1 MKLPADD
8 LDKKIYA
15 VFTTGDNFMQQLK
28 CEQGNDPVIRDAT
41 DKLLRGIKIETGR
54 LRHVQKQL
62 RIENDI
68 LTKNGRLIIPKAL
81 RPFIVQ
87 ELHKGIH
94 PGGENLYKLIQTRF
108 YWPNLF
114 RYVRNHIKVC
124 ETCQQ
129 CKPGVR
135 PPKAPLLPISE
146 PELPMQFITIDIA
159 YMVKDDNGNK
169 YMLIIGDLFLSI
181 LKPSLSVVRL
191 PKRYVTLCLIIG
203 F

>member
-1 MKLPADD
+1 MKLPAGD

-28 CEQGNDPVIRDAT
+28 YEQGNDPVIRDAT

-94 PGGENLYKLIQTRF
+94 PGGENYFGT
-108 YWPNLF
+108 
-114 RYVRNHIKVC
+114 C
-124 ETCQQ
+124 E
-129 CKPGVR
+129 
-135 PPKAPLLPISE
+135 
-146 PELPMQFITIDIA
+146 
-159 YMVKDDNGNK
+159 
-169 YMLIIGDLFLSI
+169 II
-181 LKPSLSVVRL
+181 
-191 PKRYVTLCLIIG
+191 
-203 F
+203 